1 MPAIRAEA
9 LQLGS
14 VEVFTLRSHEIDDH
28 WFWIGRLLKR
38 VENPD
43 WTLAHVKADLRSAK
57 AQAWCLGD
65 GAPAGVVITRIE
77 NYHDLRY
84 GVLWIAAGDGVEHA
98 RLILGP
104 IERWFK
110 EKGCSRCNIEGRKG
124 WERVLPDYAVRAVV
138 LSKEL

>member
-1 MPAIRAEA
+1 MLATQAARSRPASADVWT
-9 LQLGS
+9 LQS
-14 VEVFTLRSHEIDDH
+14 FEIDEH
-28 WFWIGRLLKR
+28 WFWIERLLKR

-57 AQAWCLGD
+57 AQAWVLGD

-77 NYHDLRY
+77 NFHDVRFGL
-84 GVLWIAAGDGVEHA
+84 LWIAAGDGLEHA
-98 RLILGP
+98 RVMLGP

-110 EKGCSRCNIEGRKG
+110 EIGCVRCDIAGRRG
-124 WERVLPDYAVRAVV
+124 WERVLKDYQVKAIV